1 MNAFEIYKKVN
12 EFVDKK
18 YHFLGFNR
26 KREIKRLIFEISKRN
41 GKFAPSLIGEFKNY
55 NQFKRKLIRMRYPFS
70 YKEYPLDAFY
80 LPLLELNEKEKFVEM
95 DDCVREIVVEK
106 KYAESDIIIKLMNKF
121 KKAKIFFIDSFKEIK
136 KDFSIEKYNHR
147 GRKIYVVEERYDFLK
162 SCPCT
167 KNCISCGYYVLN
179 LGFGCPMECEYCY
192 LQSYQNIDGII
203 LNPNISSF
211 IESIKMRFRN
221 SKNKVRVGNGEFFDS
236 LYYDDITEYSI
247 KISKELGEFK
257 NVYFEFKTKSINV
270 DNFFKIKQS
279 QNIVISYSLNPIEII
294 EKTEHRTPSF
304 YERIECLKKLSE
316 YGYYVGI
323 HFDPVIKINGW
334 EDFYYRCIKILFYN
348 LDKKKIKWISI
359 GSFRFAPETK
369 KIIEKRFPDNIILD
383 EEMVID
389 FDGKLRYPFSVR
401 KNLYKKII
409 EFIISFGYPKEK
421 IYLCMEEKRI
431 WDEVGL
437 KYQFRWED

>member
-1 MNAFEIYKKVN
+1 
-12 EFVDKK
+12 
-18 YHFLGFNR
+18 
-26 KREIKRLIFEISKRN
+26 
-41 GKFAPSLIGEFKNY
+41 
-55 NQFKRKLIRMRYPFS
+55 
-70 YKEYPLDAFY
+70 
-80 LPLLELNEKEKFVEM
+80 
-95 DDCVREIVVEK
+95 
-106 KYAESDIIIKLMNKF
+106 
-121 KKAKIFFIDSFKEIK
+121 
-136 KDFSIEKYNHR
+136 
-147 GRKIYVVEERYDFLK
+147 
-162 SCPCT
+162 
-167 KNCISCGYYVLN
+167 
-179 LGFGCPMECEYCY
+179 
-192 LQSYQNIDGII
+192 
-203 LNPNISSF
+203 
-211 IESIKMRFRN
+211 MRFRN

-270 DNFFKIKQS
+270 DNFFKIKPS

-389 FDGKLRYPFSVR
+389 FDGKLRYPFFVR

-431 WDEVGL
+431 WDEVSL